1 MNLGLK
7 DKVAIVMAGSR
18 GLGKATA
25 TQLAIEGANVVIGAR
40 DVKSLEEA
48 VYGIKKLC
56 NSKVLFLQTDVT
68 KSDDLNKI
76 TDFTL
81 KEFGKIDIL
90 VNNAGGP
97 PPGIF
102 EELTDEQW
110 KQAFELNLMSA
121 VKMIR
126 LVIPSMK
133 KSGSGRIINMTSVA
147 VKQPIDNLILSN
159 SLRSAVIG
167 MAKTLSKELA
177 PFNITVNNVA
187 TGYFLTDRLRSFY
200 KINEKIKEGKTQ
212 AEVLQDLLKDVP
224 MKRLGKPEEFGQL
237 IAFLASEQAAYI
249 TGTTIQIDGG
259 LTKSIL

>member
-7 DKVAIVMAGSR
+7 DKVAIIMASSR

-25 TQLAIEGANVVIGAR
+25 IQLAIEGAHIVIGAR
-40 DVKSLEEA
+40 DIKSLEEA
-48 VYGIKKLC
+48 VSEIKKQS
-56 NSKVLFLQTDVT
+56 NSKVLFVQTDVT
-68 KSDDLNKI
+68 KSEDLNKI
-76 TDFTL
+76 ANFTL

-133 KSGSGRIINMTSVA
+133 QTGSGRIINMTSVA

-200 KINEKIKEGKTQ
+200 QIDEKIKQGKTQ

-237 IAFLASEQAAYI
+237 ISFLASEQAAYI